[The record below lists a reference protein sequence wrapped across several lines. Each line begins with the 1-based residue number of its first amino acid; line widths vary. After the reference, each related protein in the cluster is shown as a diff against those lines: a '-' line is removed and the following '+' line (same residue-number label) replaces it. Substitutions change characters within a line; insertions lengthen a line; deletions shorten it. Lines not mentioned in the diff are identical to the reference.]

1 MTSPLIHASSKPA
14 PLRARNTALAIALSS
29 VLSPGHL
36 YAAALEEVVVTARR
50 TAESLQDVPAAVTN
64 FGGEAL
70 QDSGISDLS
79 GIANITP
86 SLVFAPSPGV
96 GVNPQV
102 AIRGQV
108 QNDATVLTV
117 DPAVGIYLDDVF
129 LGRSPGSLLDMFDIA
144 RVEVLKGPQGTLYGR
159 NTTGGALKV
168 IPNKAQPGG
177 GWDGFVR
184 VMTGNYG
191 QQHIEGATN
200 IPITDTFAGRIALSQ
215 REMDGYGKA
224 TVVSAN
230 NPEAI
235 IGEFD
240 PGAKA
245 TDTLRLNLMWDV
257 TDSAVLEFG
266 YDSSDTET
274 NGAPSYDRAG
284 DRARTTAGVITSYER
299 SSDDHYSYF
308 TDVETKANALTE
320 GVYLKGSYNFSWA
333 ELKAVVAQRDLD
345 YAFTIDPD
353 GTSAR
358 GVYTDTQQNVKQT
371 SFELQLSGTV
381 WDDRIQWIVGY
392 FDFEEDGRDQTY
404 TFASDVV
411 AGAAVTGLPTVILFP
426 ATGTAPLLNATGD
439 ASILN
444 TSDSA
449 FAQVTW
455 DALDNVSFT
464 VGGRAINENK
474 ALDITQFDSGLAN
487 LALGPNPTNN
497 CVYADDPANGQS
509 NGTDASSCYFRQ
521 DTDYKYNTWTF
532 SGSWNV
538 TDEMMLYAKKSRGVR
553 SGGQNFR
560 GRTAETLV
568 PFNPE
573 FVTDTEIGFKGEFFD
588 SRVRLNLAGYHTD
601 YKDIQFSDIVG
612 ISTFIQNLGDA
623 QIQGTEA
630 ELTVAATDTLTVI
643 ATGTLINFEYDD
655 ETLQGPF
662 APHKKASIALNYK
675 QPLRWGEFGSNLSY
689 AYSDKVP
696 LDNDANAYEN
706 NPDVSQE
713 AYGLLSFTAYIN
725 FESTGLR
732 LGVFGNNLTDEET
745 FGNVIPSFVFTDPLV
760 GGVGTT
766 GTPRMYG
773 VDLTYRF
780 FSL

>member
-1 MTSPLIHASSKPA
+1 MNLPHQHQSINPAS
-14 PLRARNTALAIALSS
+14 LRIRRTALAIALTSIAFAEQ
-29 VLSPGHL
+29 LH
-36 YAAALEEVVVTARR
+36 AAALEEVVVTARR
-50 TAESLQDVPAAVTN
+50 ASENLQDVPAAVTN

-168 IPNKAQPGG
+168 IPIKAEPGG
-177 GWDGFVR
+177 DWNGFVR
-184 VMTGNYG
+184 AMVGNYG
-191 QQHIEGATN
+191 QRHTEGAMN
-200 IPITDTFAGRIALSQ
+200 IPLTDTFAGRISYSQ
-215 REMDGYGKA
+215 REMDGYGNA
-224 TVVSAN
+224 TLVAAD
-230 NPEAI
+230 NPETI
-235 IGEFD
+235 IGSFE

-245 TDTLRLNLMWDV
+245 TDTLRVNLMWDV
-257 TDSAVLEFG
+257 TDSAVLEMG

-284 DRARTTAGVITSYER
+284 DRARAPAALITSYER

-308 TDVETKANALTE
+308 TDVETKANALTD
-320 GVYLKGSYNFSWA
+320 GLYFKGTYNFSWA
-333 ELKAVVAQRDLD
+333 ELKAVVAQRNLD

-358 GVYTDTQQNVKQT
+358 GVYTESQQDVKQT
-371 SFELQLSGTV
+371 SYEIQLSGAI
-381 WDDRIQWIVGY
+381 WEDRIQWIIGY

-411 AGAAVTGLPTVILFP
+411 AGAAVPGLPSAILLP
-426 ATGTAPLLNATGD
+426 STGTAPLLNATGD
-439 ASILN
+439 ADVLN

-455 DALDNVSFT
+455 DALDNLSFT

-474 ALDITQFDSGLAN
+474 GLDITQFDSGLAN
-487 LALGPNPTNN
+487 DALGPNPTND
-497 CVYADDPANGQS
+497 CIYANDPASGQS

-521 DTDYKYNTWTF
+521 DTDYKYNTWTY

-538 TDEMMLYAKKSRGVR
+538 TDDMMVYAKKSRGVR

-623 QIQGTEA
+623 TIQGTEA

-675 QPLRWGEFGSNLSY
+675 QPLSWGEFGSNLSY

-706 NPDVSQE
+706 NPSVSQE
-713 AYGLLSFTAYIN
+713 AYGLLGFTAYIN